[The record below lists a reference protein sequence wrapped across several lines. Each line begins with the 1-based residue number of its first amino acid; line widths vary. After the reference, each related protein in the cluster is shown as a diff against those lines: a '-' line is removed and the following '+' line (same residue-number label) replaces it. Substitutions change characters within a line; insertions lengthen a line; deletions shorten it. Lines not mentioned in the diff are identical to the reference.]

1 MFFFDEHTKL
11 RRFHYVQHIQMNMI
25 YVLFIELFFLVNYL

>member
-1 MFFFDEHTKL
+1 MFFFMNIQSSGG
-11 RRFHYVQHIQMNMI
+11 FIMFNNIQMNMI